1 MSEPLQGEQGIL
13 SLALGGSIVGL
24 LVLIVLIFMS
34 SLSWAIIVL
43 KWRQFRYVRQ
53 QNLAFQ
59 VLFRSGE
66 NLASVSNVA
75 QEKCPRSPM
84 ALMVASAYAEVETT
98 IRRLRKRQGL
108 EHFAT
113 TMMPHLNTRLERT
126 MEQCFNEQYTQIENR
141 LNLLATISSAAP
153 FVGLFGTVL
162 GIIDS
167 FQNIGTSG
175 LTSLA
180 AVAPGI
186 SEALIATAAG
196 LLAAIPALIAYNLF
210 RNQARSLGNDLRD
223 FSRELS
229 NRIEWI
235 LYEQFV
241 MARK

>member
-1 MSEPLQGEQGIL
+1 MAEPLQGEQGIL
-13 SLALGGSIVGL
+13 SLALGGSLVGL
-24 LVLIVLIFMS
+24 LVLVVLLFMS

-43 KWRQFRYVRQ
+43 KWRQYRFIRQ
-53 QNLAFQ
+53 QNLEFLT
-59 VLFRSGE
+59 LFRE
-66 NLASVSNVA
+66 QQNLDNVGNVA
-75 QEKCPRSPM
+75 QEQFPRSPM
-84 ALMVASAYAEVETT
+84 SMMFTIAYSEVVTAV
-98 IRRLRKRQGL
+98 RRLRSRQRDDGL
-108 EHFAT
+108 AT
-113 TMMPHLNTRLERT
+113 SMMPHLNARLERT
-126 MEQCFNEQYTQIENR
+126 MEQCFNEQYAKIEQR

-167 FQNIGTSG
+167 FQSIGTSG

-196 LLAAIPALIAYNLF
+196 LLAAIPALIAYNIF
-210 RNQARSLGNDLRD
+210 RNQARNLGNDLRD

-235 LYEQFV
+235 LYEQFAV
-241 MARK
+241 ARK

>member
-13 SLALGGSIVGL
+13 SLALGGSYISLFVLVVL
-24 LVLIVLIFMS
+24 LLMS
-34 SLSWAIIVL
+34 SLSWAVIVL
-43 KWRQFRYVRQ
+43 KWRQFRFIRR
-53 QNLAFQ
+53 QNLGFQ
-59 VLFRSGE
+59 ELFDSAQ
-66 NLASVSNVA
+66 NLDNVSNVA
-75 QEKCPRSPM
+75 QERFPRSPM
-84 ALMVASAYAEVETT
+84 SLMFTIAYAEAITAVRR
-98 IRRLRKRQGL
+98 IRSRPDLD
-108 EHFAT
+108 HFAT

-126 MEQCFNEQYTQIENR
+126 MEQCFNEQYLQIEHR

-167 FQNIGTSG
+167 FQSIGTSG

-210 RNQARSLGNDLRD
+210 RNQARKLGNDLRD

-235 LYEQFV
+235 LYEQFA

>member
-1 MSEPLQGEQGIL
+1 MFGSKILLSKCCFVAEKTLQ
-13 SLALGGSIVGL
+13 
-24 LVLIVLIFMS
+24 
-34 SLSWAIIVL
+34 
-43 KWRQFRYVRQ
+43 
-53 QNLAFQ
+53 
-59 VLFRSGE
+59 
-66 NLASVSNVA
+66 
-75 QEKCPRSPM
+75 
-84 ALMVASAYAEVETT
+84 ASAMLLRRSVRARRWHSCSQVETT
-98 IRRLRKRQGL
+98 IRRLRNRQGL

>member
-1 MSEPLQGEQGIL
+1 
-13 SLALGGSIVGL
+13 
-24 LVLIVLIFMS
+24 
-34 SLSWAIIVL
+34 
-43 KWRQFRYVRQ
+43 
-53 QNLAFQ
+53 
-59 VLFRSGE
+59 
-66 NLASVSNVA
+66 
-75 QEKCPRSPM
+75 
-84 ALMVASAYAEVETT
+84 
-98 IRRLRKRQGL
+98 
-108 EHFAT
+108 
-113 TMMPHLNTRLERT
+113 MMPHLNTRLERT

>member
-1 MSEPLQGEQGIL
+1 
-13 SLALGGSIVGL
+13 
-24 LVLIVLIFMS
+24 
-34 SLSWAIIVL
+34 
-43 KWRQFRYVRQ
+43 
-53 QNLAFQ
+53 
-59 VLFRSGE
+59 
-66 NLASVSNVA
+66 
-75 QEKCPRSPM
+75 
-84 ALMVASAYAEVETT
+84 
-98 IRRLRKRQGL
+98 
-108 EHFAT
+108 
-113 TMMPHLNTRLERT
+113 